1 MSPDEHQRVAQELES
16 LIRDTQATIERAEN
30 HGLDQTSPED
40 FQALLDIVDSAVKQ
54 QREHTQA
61 MLG

>member
-30 HGLDQTSPED
+30 HCLDQTSPED

>member
-1 MSPDEHQRVAQELES
+1 MNSDEHERVAQELES
-16 LIRDTQATIERAEN
+16 LIRDTQATIERAEI
-30 HGLDQTSPED
+30 HGLDQTSPKD

-61 MLG
+61 MLD

>member
-1 MSPDEHQRVAQELES
+1 MSPDEHERVAKELES
-16 LIRDTQATIERAEN
+16 LIRDTQATIERAET
-30 HGLDQTSPED
+30 HGLDRTSPED